1 MKRYAVTVNREYPV
15 QRRVY
20 NARQHRFD
28 VITTVQMS
36 KVYLSVLSPKK
47 EDAAIMWHNKKKEAM
62 FHTEDELPY
71 IQYLL
76 KRLGIEHKIE
86 EII

>member
-20 NARQHRFD
+20 NAKQHRFD
-28 VITTVQMS
+28 IVSVVQMT
-36 KVYLSVLSPKK
+36 KVYLSILSPKK
-47 EDAAIMWHNKKKEAM
+47 EDAAIMYHNNRKEAI

-71 IQYLL
+71 VERML
-76 KRLGIEHKIE
+76 KRLDIEHKIE

>member
-1 MKRYAVTVNREYPV
+1 MKRYVVTVNREYPV
-15 QRRVY
+15 QRRMY
-20 NARQHRFD
+20 NSRKNTFD
-28 VITTVQMS
+28 IITTVQMTN
-36 KVYLSVLSPKK
+36 VYLSVLSPKK